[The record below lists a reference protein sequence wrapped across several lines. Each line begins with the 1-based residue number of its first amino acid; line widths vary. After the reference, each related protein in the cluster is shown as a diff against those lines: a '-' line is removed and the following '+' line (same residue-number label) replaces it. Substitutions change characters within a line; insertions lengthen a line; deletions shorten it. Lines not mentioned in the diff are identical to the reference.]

1 MNLWDIAAVMFEL
14 PMLEGP
20 VFEEVMLEVL
30 PLGEEEDV
38 GGVSCGVGRIC
49 WEGDFGEKRG
59 DGALL

>member
-1 MNLWDIAAVMFEL
+1 MVEL

-20 VFEEVMLEVL
+20 VFEVVMLEVL

-49 WEGDFGEKRG
+49 WEGDFGGKRG